1 MEVKDR
7 LIELRKSS
15 GWSQEELGDKLE
27 VTRHILFIKGR
38 IQEPHWIKINKII

>member
-1 MEVKDR
+1 MEFKDR

-27 VTRHILFIKGR
+27 VTRQTVSKYILCIKGR
-38 IQEPHWIKINKII
+38 IQEPH

>member
-1 MEVKDR
+1 MEFKDR

-27 VTRHILFIKGR
+27 VTRQTVSKYILCIKGR
-38 IQEPHWIKINKII
+38 IKEPH